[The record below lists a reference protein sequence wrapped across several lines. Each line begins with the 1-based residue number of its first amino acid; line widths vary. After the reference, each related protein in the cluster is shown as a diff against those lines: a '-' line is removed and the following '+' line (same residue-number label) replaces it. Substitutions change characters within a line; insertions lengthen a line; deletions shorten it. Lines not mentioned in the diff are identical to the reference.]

1 MQQRYVGRSNSLVI
15 AALSP
20 WRPARLREYQAQGR
34 GGRGVQGAAEQ
45 ECLRQPPSEVGRCQ
59 ERIYRG
65 DYPTYEKNRPGD

>member
-1 MQQRYVGRSNSLVI
+1 MNKPLAI
-15 AALSP
+15 LILAAPLFCGCTTEM
-20 WRPARLREYQAQGR
+20 AY
-34 GGRGVQGAAEQ
+34 RGVQGAAEQ

>member
-1 MQQRYVGRSNSLVI
+1 MNKPLAI
-15 AALSP
+15 LILTTP
-20 WRPARLREYQAQGR
+20 LF
-34 GGRGVQGAAEQ
+34 GGCTTEMAYRGVQGAAEQ